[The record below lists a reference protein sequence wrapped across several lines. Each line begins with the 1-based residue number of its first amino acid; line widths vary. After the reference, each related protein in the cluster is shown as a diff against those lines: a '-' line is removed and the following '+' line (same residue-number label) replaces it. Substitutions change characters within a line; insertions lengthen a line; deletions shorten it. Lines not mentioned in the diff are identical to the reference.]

1 MNTDTIPEAVKQKI
15 INEMI
20 LPSYER
26 DISFIIRTRS
36 MWSFTSGI
44 CTTLST
50 LLVLLSSILAFLS
63 SGSDAN
69 LEVYS
74 GLCGILS
81 ISLKGFASYA
91 DACDHVKT
99 IEVNKILKAL
109 GINLQLLDDTKNSYQ
124 SISLN
129 EDSEEHPKQKRSQLR
144 PTSNIISSQQDN
156 LNNSEIFV

>member
-1 MNTDTIPEAVKQKI
+1 MNPDMIPESVKQKI
-15 INEMI
+15 INEII

-26 DISFIIRTRS
+26 DISYIIRTRS
-36 MWSFTSGI
+36 MWSFTSNV

-50 LLVLLSSILAFLS
+50 LLILLSSILAFLS
-63 SGSDAN
+63 SSSDVK

-99 IEVNKILKAL
+99 VEVNKILSAL
-109 GINLQLLDDTKNSYQ
+109 GINLQILDDTKNSYQ
-124 SISLN
+124 SISSN
-129 EDSEEHPKQKRSQLR
+129 EDLE
-144 PTSNIISSQQDN
+144 N
-156 LNNSEIFV
+156 LQIKK